1 MDTTTPRPTFGP
13 VLAVSLYAL
22 FLGYNWVVMK
32 IGLASIPPYAYAAGR
47 AVLGAATLFAVMVVL
62 RRSLRPPPTPWHTVV
77 VGLLQTTGML
87 LLTTLTVASGAAGK
101 AAVLV
106 ASMPLWIPLFAWPVL
121 GERIGSRWS
130 AIALGLLG
138 IVLMVDPLHGTT
150 WSSDAE
156 GFCAAL
162 LWAAGVVLTRHAGQ
176 RVSFDPISFT
186 AWQILIG
193 SIPLVVLALVL
204 REHVVLTTSGVLA
217 VAFTGI
223 LATGLAFALFA
234 YAMKYLPA
242 PVAGAGALSI
252 PIIGVVASS
261 LQLGE
266 RPSVLEWAGM
276 ACIVAALILMAGFF
290 RPRRTMHALF
300 HRSGAHGVGPA

>member
-1 MDTTTPRPTFGP
+1 MNTPTPRASFGP
-13 VLAVSLYAL
+13 PFALSLYAL
-22 FLGYNWVVMK
+22 ILGYNWVVMK
-32 IGLASIPPYAYAAGR
+32 IGLASVPPFAYAAGR
-47 AVLGAATLFAVMVVL
+47 AVLGAVTLFVVIVAL
-62 RRSLRPPPTPWHTVV
+62 RRSLRPPATPWHTLI

-106 ASMPLWIPLFAWPVL
+106 ASMPLWIPLIARLVL
-121 GERIGSRWS
+121 GERIGSRWV

-138 IVLMVDPLHGTT
+138 ILLLVDPLHGTT
-150 WSSDAE
+150 WTSDAE

-162 LWAAGVVLTRHAGQ
+162 LWAAGVVLTKDASRST
-176 RVSFDPISFT
+176 SFDAVSFT
-186 AWQILIG
+186 AWQILAG
-193 SIPLVVLALVL
+193 SIPLVVVALVL
-204 REHVVLTTSGVLA
+204 HERLAPTTSGLLA

-242 PVAGAGALSI
+242 PVAGAGSLAI
-252 PIIGVVASS
+252 PIIGVASAS

-266 RPSVLEWAGM
+266 RPSALEWGGM
-276 ACIVAALILMAGFF
+276 ACIVVALVIMAGFF
-290 RPRRTMHALF
+290 PKRSTINTWL
-300 HRSGAHGVGPA
+300 HRSGARSVGPA